1 MNYMIILVLHDTE
14 TLDPVLSAWEESGV
28 GGVTILPST
37 GLARLR
43 RRGGLAEDLP
53 LIPSIEDIMEHIQDT
68 NRTLFTVVAGEEM
81 VDRVKRATESITG
94 PLDDPDTGIMI
105 VLPTYAVYG
114 LNRRDKTQ

>member
-1 MNYMIILVLHDTE
+1 MNYLIILVLHDTE

-53 LIPSIEDIMEHIQDT
+53 LIPSIDDIMEHVQDT

-81 VDRVKRATESITG
+81 VEKIRQATQQVTG
-94 PLDDPDTGIMI
+94 PLEDPNTGIMI

-114 LNRRDKTQ
+114 LNQRN